1 VTDVEEPGSRLARHR
16 RRRRRFRTVVGG
28 GVVLAVLAAI
38 ALAGRGFGFGGTEE
52 PRPASTNLPPATAKV
67 SRATLTET
75 ERITGT
81 LGYGAA
87 TTITA
92 RAGGTGTITWLPPAG
107 TVVRPGDPLY
117 KVDNNPVVLLRGDLP
132 LYRTL
137 ADTVEGPDVKEL
149 ETNLRAL
156 GYRGFTVDAKFTQET
171 VTAVKKWQKKL
182 GLAETGTVEPAQV
195 VVAPGELRVA
205 GHKVTAGAEV
215 TGPILTCTGTTR
227 VITVALEVTRQH
239 LVRVGLTA
247 TITLPDGKTTA
258 GTVAGI
264 GTVATSPAAATG
276 PGDPGGPGNGQA
288 GPATVEVI
296 VTVADQAALGTL
308 DAAPVELTLIA
319 SERKDVLTVPVGA
332 LVALAEGGYGVQV
345 VDGTRTRYLT
355 VHTGMFADGKVEVS
369 GDGIAE
375 GVVVGVPA

>member
-1 VTDVEEPGSRLARHR
+1 M
-16 RRRRRFRTVVGG
+16 RTVVGAG
-28 GVVLAVLAAI
+28 AVLAVIAAV
-38 ALAGRGFGFGGTEE
+38 ALAGRGFGFGGAEA
-52 PRPASTNLPPATAKV
+52 PGPAATNLPPATAKV
-67 SRATLTET
+67 TRATLTET
-75 ERITGT
+75 ERISGT

-107 TVVRPGDPLY
+107 TVVRPGDTLY
-117 KVDNNPVVLLRGDLP
+117 KVDNHPVVLLRGDLP

-156 GYRGFTVDAKFTQET
+156 GYRGFTVDARYTPET
-171 VTAVKKWQKKL
+171 AAAVKKWQKKL

-205 GHKVTAGAEV
+205 EHKVTVGGEA
-215 TGPILTCTGTTR
+215 TGPILTGTGTTR
-227 VITVALEVTRQH
+227 AVTVALEVTRQH

-247 TITLPDGKTTA
+247 MITLPDGKTTT

-264 GTVATSPAAATG
+264 GTVATSPEASNG
-276 PGDPGGPGNGQA
+276 PGGPGGNGQA

-319 SERKDVLTVPVGA
+319 RERKDVLTVPVGA
-332 LVALAEGGYGVQV
+332 LVALAEGGYGVQIV
-345 VDGTRTRYLT
+345 EGARTRYLA
-355 VHTGMFADGKVEVS
+355 VHTGMFAAGKVEVS

>member
-1 VTDVEEPGSRLARHR
+1 M
-16 RRRRRFRTVVGG
+16 RTVVGAG
-28 GVVLAVLAAI
+28 AVLAVLAAV
-38 ALAGRGFGFGGTEE
+38 ALAGRGFGLGGTEA
-52 PRPASTNLPPATAKV
+52 RQPASTNLPPATATV
-67 SRATLTET
+67 TRATLTET
-75 ERITGT
+75 ERISGT
-81 LGYGAA
+81 LGYGTA

-92 RAGGTGTITWLPPAG
+92 RAGGTGTVTWLPPAG
-107 TVVRPGDPLY
+107 TVIRPGDALY
-117 KVDNNPVVLLRGDLP
+117 KVDNHPVVLLRGDLP

-137 ADTVEGPDVKEL
+137 AAPWEGPDVKEL

-156 GYRGFTVDAKFTQET
+156 GYRGFTVDARYTQET
-171 VTAVKKWQKKL
+171 VTAVKKWQKRL

-205 GHKVTAGAEV
+205 EHKVTAGAEA

-247 TITLPDGKTTA
+247 TITLPDGKTTT

-264 GTVATSPAAATG
+264 GTVATSPQSPNG
-276 PGDPGGPGNGQA
+276 PEGGGNGPPGQA

-308 DAAPVELTLIA
+308 DSAPVQLTLVA
-319 SERKDVLTVPVGA
+319 SEHKDVLTVPVGA

-345 VDGTRTRYLT
+345 VEGPRTRYLA

>member
-1 VTDVEEPGSRLARHR
+1 MTDVEEPGSGLAHHR
-16 RRRRRFRTVVGG
+16 RRRRRLRTVMGG
-28 GVVLAVLAAI
+28 SVVLAVIAAV
-38 ALAGRGFGFGGTEE
+38 ALAGRGFGFGGTGE
-52 PRPASTNLPPATAKV
+52 PRPAGANLPPATAKV
-67 SRATLTET
+67 TRATLTET
-75 ERITGT
+75 ERISGT

-87 TTITA
+87 TTVTA
-92 RAGGTGTITWLPPAG
+92 RAGGTGTVTWLPPAG
-107 TVVRPGDPLY
+107 TVVPPGAPLY
-117 KVDNNPVVLLRGDLP
+117 KVDDHPVVLLRGDLP

-137 ADTVEGPDVKEL
+137 ADTVVGPDVKEL

-156 GYRGFTVDAKFTQET
+156 GYRGFTVDAKYTQET
-171 VTAVKKWQKKL
+171 VTAVKRWQKKL

-205 GHKVTAGAEV
+205 EHKVTAGAEA

-247 TITLPDGKTTA
+247 TITLPDGKTTT

-264 GTVATSPAAATG
+264 GTVATSPEASNG
-276 PGDPGGPGNGQA
+276 PGGPGGNGQA

-308 DAAPVELTLIA
+308 DAAPVELSLIA
-319 SERKDVLTVPVGA
+319 RERKDVLTVPVGA
-332 LVALAEGGYGVQV
+332 LVALAEGGYGVQIV
-345 VDGTRTRYLT
+345 EGARTRYLA